1 MRPKR
6 FLLILLTLAWL
17 SACGDAGK
25 PATGGSRQG
34 EGATGAWDAPPNY
47 SFQVSSKCGEQNF
60 IGTFHI
66 VVRDGEVAEAKG
78 LDESGTNSVESMGDE
93 IPTLSDLLDYADEA
107 QRAGADV
114 VEVAYDEN
122 DGHPTKIEF
131 DYNLNA
137 TDDESCFVINK
148 YEV

>member
-6 FLLILLTLAWL
+6 FLLILLTLASL

-25 PATGGSRQG
+25 PAAGGSRQA

-47 SFQVSSKCGEQNF
+47 SFRVTSKCGEQNF

-66 VVRDGEVAEAKG
+66 VVRYGEVAEVKG
-78 LDESGTNSVESMGDE
+78 LDESGTNSVEYMGDK

-107 QRAGADV
+107 QQAGADV
-114 VEVAYDEN
+114 VEVAYDEK

-137 TDDESCFVINK
+137 VDDESCFVVTK